1 MAMLTTAPQ
10 LRDPRAP
17 SAANERWARRRDA
30 AIAVLGWLIIVALV
44 VWAASHVI
52 RALLILIVAALLA
65 YALMPAVKF
74 LSRFLPRP
82 LAILVVYLAFVS
94 VIGALGYLIV
104 STAVAQVGMLTQQV
118 STLIT
123 PGKNGADSPL
133 IARLRELGISQ
144 SQIQSVGDEILRQ
157 TQVLAAGVVP
167 FLEGIFNGMLDAVL
181 VTVLSI
187 YLLLDGQRVV
197 VWLRTSAPVKHRPRV
212 SFMLLTFQRVVGG
225 YIRGQLILSTLIGA
239 LVGGG
244 MAALHVPYAVL
255 LGVLAFILEFIPVIG
270 VFVSGA
276 ACVLIALTQS
286 WVLAVV
292 VLAYFVIV
300 HIIEGDV
307 VGPRVVGRAVGVHPA
322 VSIFALL
329 AGGELFGIWGALFAS
344 PLAGLIQAVLSEVWR
359 EWRLT
364 HAHQF
369 PEQFGASV
377 VPVTTADAA
386 ESATFPDAA
395 TIPPPRERT
404 AHPPD
409 THDADDDDAGATRAM
424 SGGSL
429 SRRP

>member
-1 MAMLTTAPQ
+1 MLTTA
-10 LRDPRAP
+10 RHSSDRHDPSP
-17 SAANERWARRRDA
+17 ANERWARRRDA

-44 VWAASHVI
+44 IWAASHVI

-74 LSRFLPRP
+74 LSHFLPRP
-82 LAILVVYLAFVS
+82 LALLLVYLAFVS

-104 STAVAQVGMLTQQV
+104 STAITQVGMLTHQV

-133 IARLRELGISQ
+133 ITRLRELGISQ
-144 SQIQSVGDEILRQ
+144 SQIQSAGDQILRQ
-157 TQVLAAGVVP
+157 TQVLAAGIVP
-167 FLEGIFNGMLDAVL
+167 FLEGIFNGVLDAVL

-187 YLLLDGQRVV
+187 YLLIDGQRVIA
-197 VWLRTSAPVKHRPRV
+197 WLRTSAPVKHRTRV

-239 LVGGG
+239 LVGVG

-270 VFVSGA
+270 VFISGA
-276 ACVLIALTQS
+276 ACVLIALTQG

-344 PLAGLIQAVLSEVWR
+344 PLAGLIQAALSEVWR

-369 PEQFGASV
+369 PEQFGAPV
-377 VPVTTADAA
+377 VPVTTADVA
-386 ESATFPDAA
+386 DAA
-395 TIPPPRERT
+395 TIPPAHERAT
-404 AHPPD
+404 YPADAHD
-409 THDADDDDAGATRAM
+409 TDDDDAGATRAM
-424 SGGSL
+424 SSDSL

>member
-1 MAMLTTAPQ
+1 MLSTAPHS
-10 LRDPRAP
+10 LDPLDPRAS
-17 SAANERWARRRDA
+17 SAANARWARRRDA

-74 LSRFLPRP
+74 LARFLPRP
-82 LAILVVYLAFVS
+82 LALLVVYLAFVS
-94 VIGALGYLIV
+94 VIGALGYLV
-104 STAVAQVGMLTQQV
+104 VTTAIAQIGMLTQQV

-123 PGKNGADSPL
+123 PGKNGADAPL
-133 IARLRELGISQ
+133 ITRLRELGISQ
-144 SQIQSVGDEILRQ
+144 GQIQTVGDQILRE

-167 FLEGIFNGMLDAVL
+167 FLEGIFNGVLDAVL

-187 YLLLDGQRVV
+187 YLLIDGQRVIAWV
-197 VWLRTSAPVKHRPRV
+197 RTSAPIKHRPRV

-239 LVGGG
+239 LVGIG

-270 VFVSGA
+270 VFISGA
-276 ACVLIALTQS
+276 ACVLVALTQS
-286 WVLAVV
+286 WVLAAV

-329 AGGELFGIWGALFAS
+329 AGAELFGIWGALFAS

-369 PEQFGASV
+369 PEQFGAPV
-377 VPVTTADAA
+377 VPVTTAEVA
-386 ESATFPDAA
+386 ESAHLA
-395 TIPPPRERT
+395 TMPPRHDPSARP
-404 AHPPD
+404 AHGYD
-409 THDADDDDAGATRAM
+409 TVDDDEGATRAM
-424 SGGSL
+424 SGGAL
-429 SRRP
+429 ARRM

>member
-1 MAMLTTAPQ
+1 MLTTAPQ
-10 LRDPRAP
+10 SSDRRDVSP
-17 SAANERWARRRDA
+17 ANERWARRRDT

-82 LAILVVYLAFVS
+82 LALLVVYLAFVS

-104 STAVAQVGMLTQQV
+104 STAITQVGMLTQQV

-133 IARLRELGISQ
+133 ITRLRQLGISQ
-144 SQIQSVGDEILRQ
+144 SQIQSVGDQILRQ
-157 TQVLAAGVVP
+157 TQVLAAGIVP
-167 FLEGIFNGMLDAVL
+167 FLEGIFNGVLDTVL

-187 YLLLDGQRVV
+187 YLLIDGQRVIA
-197 VWLRTSAPVKHRPRV
+197 WLRTSAPIKHRTRV

-239 LVGGG
+239 LVGIG

-286 WVLAVV
+286 WVLALV

-344 PLAGLIQAVLSEVWR
+344 PLAGLIQAALSEIWR
-359 EWRLT
+359 EWRQT

-369 PEQFGASV
+369 PEQFGAPV
-377 VPVTTADAA
+377 VPVTTAAA
-386 ESATFPDAA
+386 AASAAADAA
-395 TIPPPRERT
+395 TIPPPPHERT
-404 AHPPD
+404 IHPAHAHD
-409 THDADDDDAGATRAM
+409 TDDDDTGATRAM
-424 SGGSL
+424 SGGSR

>member
-1 MAMLTTAPQ
+1 MLTTAPQ

-82 LAILVVYLAFVS
+82 MAILVVYLAFVS

-424 SGGSL
+424 NGGSL

>member
-1 MAMLTTAPQ
+1 MLTTAPQ

-82 LAILVVYLAFVS
+82 MAILVVYLAFVS

>member
-1 MAMLTTAPQ
+1 MLTTAPQ
-10 LRDPRAP
+10 SSDRRDPSP
-17 SAANERWARRRDA
+17 ANERWARRRDA

-82 LAILVVYLAFVS
+82 LALVVVYLAFVS

-104 STAVAQVGMLTQQV
+104 STAITQIGMLTHQV

-133 IARLRELGISQ
+133 ITRLRELGISQ
-144 SQIQSVGDEILRQ
+144 SQIQSVGDQILRQ
-157 TQVLAAGVVP
+157 TQVLAAGIVP
-167 FLEGIFNGMLDAVL
+167 FLEGIFNGVLDAVL

-197 VWLRTSAPVKHRPRV
+197 AWLHTSAPVKHRARV
-212 SFMLLTFQRVVGG
+212 AFMLLTFQRVVGG

-239 LVGGG
+239 LVGIG

-270 VFVSGA
+270 VFISGA
-276 ACVLIALTQS
+276 ACVLIALTQG

-344 PLAGLIQAVLSEVWR
+344 PLAGLIQAALSEIWR

-369 PEQFGASV
+369 PEQFGA
-377 VPVTTADAA
+377 PVIPATTAATA
-386 ESATFPDAA
+386 ESASADAA
-395 TIPPPRERT
+395 TIPPPPHERA
-404 AHPPD
+404 AHLPVAND
-409 THDADDDDAGATRAM
+409 TDDDDTGATRAM